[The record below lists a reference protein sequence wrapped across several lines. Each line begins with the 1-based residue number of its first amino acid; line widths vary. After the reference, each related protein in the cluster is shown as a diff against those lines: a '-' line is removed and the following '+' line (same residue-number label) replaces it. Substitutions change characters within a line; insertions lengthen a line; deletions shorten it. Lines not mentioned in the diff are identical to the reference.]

1 MKMLRVVLV
10 GGELRGSAERRQ
22 SRQKSAAGGAGS
34 VYANG
39 ATVGATTLAP
49 PQRICAPWHCGHAD
63 RSQNQFYQAQTQRWS
78 ASGASRITQG
88 IASCNQRVRTGP
100 IGYCGHHGVAVRPS
114 RLVGIRKRGPA
125 ICGG

>member
-1 MKMLRVVLV
+1 MLRVVLV

-22 SRQKSAAGGAGS
+22 SRQKSAAGGARS

-49 PQRICAPWHCGHAD
+49 PQRIYAPWHCGHAD
-63 RSQNQFYQAQTQRWS
+63 RSQNQIL
-78 ASGASRITQG
+78 SGPDATLECVGSVPDRPDIP
-88 IASCNQRVRTGP
+88 SCNQRVRTGP
-100 IGYCGHHGVAVRPS
+100 IGYCGYHGVAVRPS
-114 RLVGIRKRGPA
+114 RLVKIRKRGPA